1 MALTL
6 NGNTNTIAG
15 VAVGGLPDGIVDTDM
30 LAAGAVTGV
39 KQGTGSIVQVKQAVN
54 SAMSSEAIGNGVW
67 EDISGLS
74 VSITPTTTTNNILV
88 HYRVAMASTKG
99 QYTTFLR
106 IVRDS
111 TAIGLGDQTGSTR
124 KRATSSRATGPT
136 DWNDYEVMHHSNMFL
151 DNPTGFSLGDS
162 LTYKLQWTD
171 SYGQTFYLNRSIGDG
186 DNIHYASQISHITVM
201 EVVA

>member
-6 NGNTNTIAG
+6 NGNTNTISG
-15 VAVGGLPDGIVDTDM
+15 LAVGGLPDGIVDAGT
-30 LAAGAVTGV
+30 LATEAATGI
-39 KQGTGSIVQVKQAVN
+39 KQGNGSIIQVKQAVN
-54 SAMSSEAIGNGVW
+54 SVMSSESIGNGVW

-74 VSITPTTTTNNILV
+74 VSITPTTDTNKILV
-88 HYRVAMASTKG
+88 FYKVAMASTKG

-111 TAIGLGDQTGSTR
+111 TAVGIGDQTGSTR
-124 KRATSSRATGPT
+124 KRATSSRPTGPT

-151 DNPTGFSLGDS
+151 DNPGTTSPT
-162 LTYKLQWTD
+162 TYKMQWTD

-186 DNIHYASQISHITVM
+186 DNIHYASQISQITVM
-201 EVVA
+201 EVVE

>member
-6 NGNTNTIAG
+6 NGSTNAIAG
-15 VAVGGLPDGIVDTDM
+15 LAVGGLPDGIVDTDM

-39 KQGTGSIVQVKQAVN
+39 KQGNGSIVQVTQTVN
-54 SAMSSEAIGNGVW
+54 SAQASEAVSDSTF

-88 HYRVAMASTKG
+88 SYKVAMASTKG
-99 QYTTFLR
+99 LYNTFIR

-111 TAIGLGDQTGSTR
+111 TAIGIGD
-124 KRATSSRATGPT
+124 ATDSRPRVTTYHPTGPT
-136 DWNDYEVMHHSNMFL
+136 AWNDYEVIHHSNMFL
-151 DNPTGFSLGDS
+151 DNPVGFNLGDS

-171 SYGQTFYLNRSIGDG
+171 SYSQTFYLNRSINNGDG
-186 DNIHYASQISHITVM
+186 KYYPTQISQITVM